1 MKDLSMKVSM
11 KCSVCG
17 NDQFSAVDETI
28 DDLFNASDNTEIKCG
43 DCGRITTK
51 EQLIE
56 DNEHIINANLEDF
69 KEEVANEIKKDFQKK
84 LENKFRGKNGITFKF

>member
-1 MKDLSMKVSM
+1 MKISM

-17 NDQFSAVDETI
+17 NDQFSTIDETFGELL
-28 DDLFNASDNTEIKCG
+28 DASDDTKVKCS

-56 DNEHIINANLEDF
+56 ENSNIIDANVEDF
-69 KEEVANEIKKDFQKK
+69 KEEIMKQLQKDLK
-84 LENKFRGKNGITFKF
+84 RMFK